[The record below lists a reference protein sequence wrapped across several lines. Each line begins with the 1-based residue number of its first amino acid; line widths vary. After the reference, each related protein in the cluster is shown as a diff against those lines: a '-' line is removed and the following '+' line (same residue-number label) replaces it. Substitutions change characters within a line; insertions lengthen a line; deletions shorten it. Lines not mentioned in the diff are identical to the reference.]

1 LENCRNLSDETII
14 EAIKEKRKNKI
25 ALEEWEIFL
34 LHEYWKDWYQ
44 RRMKGKRKVTITS
57 FGDVSEK
64 LLSDFDVHNSYLE
77 KEEQKK
83 LYLAIAHLNER
94 EQKIIQLYYFL
105 NLNDQEIADM
115 HGRTIQTIH
124 KQRTVAL
131 CKLRNFMI

>member
-34 LHEYWKDWYQ
+34 LHEYWKDWYH

>member
-1 LENCRNLSDETII
+1 MENCRNLSDETII

-34 LHEYWKDWYQ
+34 LHEYWKDWYH

>member
-1 LENCRNLSDETII
+1 MENCRNLSDETII